1 MNRLTGLVVRLYP
14 RWWRQRYG
22 AELQALI
29 EDSGETWWDVLDLAK
44 GALAMRFSTV
54 GHVDWVRGA
63 AVGGFVSIGVWA
75 LVFFTA
81 PARFTSISTINIQS
95 SDQSTPSP
103 PAAVAL
109 GAFDDENLGG
119 LVEKHGLYSS
129 DRERGTGVLRRF
141 REDIAVTLLAP
152 DAEVRTGQ
160 IPDAQTSE
168 RFRDQG
174 TLQISFSYPDG
185 PKSQAVALELARLV
199 IEENLHQP
207 PTARYRVTGV
217 PDHVAADSNATM
229 ALGWALGAGA
239 LAALG
244 VTMLRGP
251 RATVLASLDGLRKL
265 LQPFAS

>member
-22 AELQALI
+22 AELQALM

-44 GALAMRFSTV
+44 GAFAMRVSTV
-54 GHVDWVRGA
+54 GNVDWVRGA
-63 AVGGFVSIGVWA
+63 AVGGFVSMGVWA
-75 LVFFTA
+75 LVFFTM
-81 PARFTSISTINIQS
+81 PTRFTSISTITIQS
-95 SDQSTPSP
+95 SDEATPSP

-109 GAFDDENLGG
+109 GAFNDNNLGS

-129 DRERGTGVLRRF
+129 DRGRGTGVLRRF
-141 REDIAVTLLAP
+141 REDIAVTLMAP
-152 DAEVRTGQ
+152 DAEARGGQ
-160 IPDAQTSE
+160 VPDAQTPE
-168 RFRDQG
+168 PFRDQG
-174 TLQISFSYPDG
+174 RLQISFSYPDG

-207 PTARYRVTGV
+207 PMARYRVTGV

-244 VTMLRGP
+244 VAVLRG
-251 RATVLASLDGLRKL
+251 RAVLPPVNK
-265 LQPFAS
+265 